1 VSDDARLPHQEA
13 TPEAIS
19 SRMEE
24 IRSREISP
32 RRAEVRRLGDNMR
45 RVMERLMAT
54 KAPEEDLRAAADAL
68 EYVAKLLEQYPQGR
82 LYEGFA
88 ESAISP
94 DPYAFF
100 DYSPVM
106 GMANPLAAPLQLEVR
121 DGMVHGTVRFGS
133 AYEGPPGAVH
143 GGYVACAFD
152 EVLGLT
158 QSIGGSPGMTGT
170 LTIKYRRPTPLHTD
184 LRFEGH
190 LDRTEGR
197 KKFTHGLLFAGD
209 ELTAEAEGLFI
220 SVDMSRIAELMERRK
235 TAEAAGQD

>member
-1 VSDDARLPHQEA
+1 MGGDPRLPHEEGD
-13 TPEAIS
+13 PRAIGA
-19 SRMEE
+19 RMEE
-24 IRSREISP
+24 LRNTGITP
-32 RRAEVRRLGDNMR
+32 RRAEVRRLGANMR
-45 RVMERLMAT
+45 RVIERLVAT

-68 EYVAKLLEQYPQGR
+68 EYVAAILEQYPQGR

-94 DPYAFF
+94 DPHAFF

-106 GMANPLAAPLQLEVR
+106 GEANPLAAPLRLEVR
-121 DGMVHGTVRFGS
+121 DGMVHGTVHFGS

-158 QSIGGSPGMTGT
+158 QSIGGTPGMTGT

-190 LDRTEGR
+190 VDRVEGR
-197 KKFTHGLLFAGD
+197 KRFTRGYLYAGD
-209 ELTAEAEGLFI
+209 QLTAEAEGVFI
-220 SVDMSRIAELMERRK
+220 SVDMAKIAALMEQRK
-235 TAEAAGQD
+235 VADD

>member
-1 VSDDARLPHQEA
+1 VEGD
-13 TPEAIS
+13 PEAVGQRIQELRDAELS
-19 SRMEE
+19 PHRM
-24 IRSREISP
+24 
-32 RRAEVRRLGDNMR
+32 EVRRLGNNMR
-45 RVMERLMAT
+45 RVIERLVAT
-54 KAPEEDLRAAADAL
+54 QAPEDDLRSAADAL
-68 EYVAKLLEQYPQGR
+68 EYVATILEQYPQGR

-94 DPYAFF
+94 DPHAFF

-106 GMANPLAAPLQLEVR
+106 GEANPLAAPLRLEVV
-121 DGMVHGTVRFGS
+121 DGMVHGTARFGS

-158 QSIGGSPGMTGT
+158 QSIGGAPGMTGT
-170 LTIKYRRPTPLHTD
+170 LTVKYRRPTPLHTD

-197 KKFTHGLLFAGD
+197 KKFTHGHLYAGD

-220 SVDMSRIAELMERRK
+220 TVDMSKIAALMEQRK
-235 TAEAAGQD
+235 AAEG

>member
-1 VSDDARLPHQEA
+1 MTDDPRLPHLEA
-13 TPEAIS
+13 DPEAMGA
-19 SRMEE
+19 RMEE
-24 IRSREISP
+24 IRYSDLTP
-32 RRAEVRRLGDNMR
+32 RRAEVRRLGYNMR
-45 RVMERLMAT
+45 RVIERLVAT

-88 ESAISP
+88 ETAISP
-94 DPYAFF
+94 DPHAFF

-106 GMANPLAAPLQLEVR
+106 GEANPLAAPLRLEVR
-121 DGMVHGTVRFGS
+121 DGMVHGAVRFGS

-158 QSIGGSPGMTGT
+158 QTIGGSPGMTGT
-170 LTIKYRRPTPLHTD
+170 LTIRYRRPTPLHTD

-190 LDRTEGR
+190 LERSEGR
-197 KKFTHGLLFAGD
+197 KKFTRGYLYAGD
-209 ELTAEAEGLFI
+209 ELTAEAEGIFI
-220 SVDMSRIAELMERRK
+220 TVDMTKIAALMEARK
-235 TAEAAGQD
+235 LADS